1 MLVTDEPS
9 RGDTARAVVGAI
21 FAFLVMALLYEPTVR
36 LFVPKLLF
44 FSAIVMLCVVT
55 ARRKGGVLLGI
66 VGIIIL
72 RLIIGVG
79 LFGVRFNR

>member
-9 RGDTARAVVGAI
+9 RGDTARGVVGAVST
-21 FAFLVMALLYEPTVR
+21 FAVMALLYEPTVR
-36 LFVPKLLF
+36 LFLPKVLLF
-44 FSAIVMLCVVT
+44 SAVAVLCVVT
-55 ARRKGGVLLGI
+55 ARSKGGVLLGI
-66 VGIIIL
+66 VAIIIL